1 MQRDDLSNLFYRNG
15 HLLALVI
22 LVIVLAGV
30 SALNSLPRIEDPRIT
45 TRNALILTSFP
56 GASAE
61 RVEALVTKKLEEELR
76 EVEEIKDID
85 STSRANVSVI
95 GVELLDRIDASNNE
109 QAFSRVRDKL
119 ADAEADLPPGAGKP
133 VFDDQRGAS
142 AFSLVVALGT
152 RTNDSNG
159 LGMLSRLAEE
169 LADRFR
175 NLPGAERV
183 RVYGDTGEEITIT
196 LDRGEL
202 AAQGLSSAAVAALV
216 AAADPKS
223 AAGALR
229 GNDRDL
235 FLEVGGELD
244 SVARI
249 RNLVIRQGEPG
260 RALRLGDIAS
270 VERHWRLPPESYGYV
285 NGERVVFVAAAASAN
300 VRVDRWQAQ
309 AEQVLAAFEQGLDD
323 GIRVE
328 TVFRQSD
335 YTNQRLMSLGGNLL
349 LGALVV
355 MLVVLFGLGWRA
367 ALIVGAALPLSAFA
381 TLFGLTFFGQQI
393 HQMTIFGMII
403 AIGLLIDNAIVVT
416 DEIQRRRKAGASG
429 KEAVGRAVSHLFA
442 PLLASTVTTILGFM
456 PVFLLPGNVGDFV
469 GPIAIAVVLALAA
482 SFVISMTVI
491 AALSGRFIP
500 GGGNPDSTGSNS
512 ADSESIR
519 LDSAESDA
527 ADRDSSQRGWWH
539 QGIQLPTFNR
549 FCHSLLTHALN
560 RPLAAIAAAFVLP
573 VAGFIAAGTL
583 SLQFFPPA
591 ERDQFEIELRLPD
604 EASLQR
610 TRVTAMA
617 IERVVTGFD
626 GVEQIS
632 WLVGGSHPQF
642 YYNRIMDEDGNAAY
656 AHAMVQVDSAERAAE
671 LVPVLQDVVDRQFPE
686 AQVIVAPF
694 AQGPPVDAPV
704 GFRIAGP
711 SLSVLDERG
720 AELRRIMHEVPG
732 ISHTRTS
739 ISSRAKLTYRADQQH
754 SELTGLSLDA
764 IAEQLQGNLEGFTG
778 GSVREDLEE
787 LPVRIRYDNQV
798 RETLADIASMPLLAG
813 GGAGWVP
820 ADALGP
826 MRLEPESASITRRN
840 GERVNVIHAWVQPG
854 VLPIEA
860 AAEVLARLDDEGFT
874 LPPGYSL
881 QMEGDSDA
889 QRDAVGALT
898 TYLPVLI
905 MLMVTALV
913 LSFRSAGAAAVIG
926 LVALLSAGLG
936 MLSLWLSGY
945 NLGFNP
951 LIGSAGLIG
960 VAINGAIVV
969 LAALRADPAA
979 ADGDTDAIVRITMR
993 EARHVLAT
1001 TATTIGGFLPLLV
1014 FVGGNFWPPLAV
1026 VIAGGVGFSVVL
1038 SLLFTPAVFK
1048 LMSTRRKAVARMP
1061 ARAGFASLLAA
1072 VGLGGCAVGPDYV
1085 APDPAPDSAW
1095 HEIEAAGQIGEGVGE
1110 GVSEGISNGAAKAI
1124 GTATDKESD
1133 NASGPPRGWWR
1144 AFDDPLIESYV
1155 EAALDSNH
1163 DVAIA
1168 AARLDEARALRRQA
1182 RSLLLPGI
1190 DAQTGYTDFRLSEE
1204 SPTLAAGGPA
1214 ASRSDSLYEAGFDAA
1229 WELDVFGGNRRRV
1242 EASSARLD
1250 ATAAELDAVRLSI
1263 IAEVVRTVAE
1273 LRGAQT
1279 RLRVATD
1286 NRALQRET
1294 LTLVEG
1300 RVASGLSPELDV
1312 LTASA
1317 QLATTR
1323 STVPQ
1328 LEAAIRTAAYR
1339 LATLT
1344 GRDIVDVA
1352 TEVATPGPIPSQA
1365 GTVTAGLRSDVLR
1378 RRPDVQAAERA
1389 LAAATADIG
1398 VAVADLFPRLQLSG
1412 QYGWQALAVD
1422 GIGDSR
1428 TENSALV
1435 GILRL
1440 PLYSGGRR
1448 KAEIEAARARHRV
1461 SIAAYEQTVLL
1472 ALEESEGALARYARA
1487 AASRRHLDTAARA
1500 SAEAA
1505 VIARRLYESGLTDF
1519 LSVLDADRR
1528 RLEAEDA
1535 LAERATEE
1543 VVNLVAVYK
1552 ALGVS

>member
-1 MQRDDLSNLFYRNG
+1 
-15 HLLALVI
+15 
-22 LVIVLAGV
+22 
-30 SALNSLPRIEDPRIT
+30 
-45 TRNALILTSFP
+45 
-56 GASAE
+56 
-61 RVEALVTKKLEEELR
+61 
-76 EVEEIKDID
+76 
-85 STSRANVSVI
+85 
-95 GVELLDRIDASNNE
+95 
-109 QAFSRVRDKL
+109 
-119 ADAEADLPPGAGKP
+119 
-133 VFDDQRGAS
+133 
-142 AFSLVVALGT
+142 
-152 RTNDSNG
+152 
-159 LGMLSRLAEE
+159 
-169 LADRFR
+169 
-175 NLPGAERV
+175 
-183 RVYGDTGEEITIT
+183 
-196 LDRGEL
+196 
-202 AAQGLSSAAVAALV
+202 
-216 AAADPKS
+216 
-223 AAGALR
+223 
-229 GNDRDL
+229 
-235 FLEVGGELD
+235 
-244 SVARI
+244 
-249 RNLVIRQGEPG
+249 
-260 RALRLGDIAS
+260 
-270 VERHWRLPPESYGYV
+270 
-285 NGERVVFVAAAASAN
+285 
-300 VRVDRWQAQ
+300 
-309 AEQVLAAFEQGLDD
+309 
-323 GIRVE
+323 
-328 TVFRQSD
+328 
-335 YTNQRLMSLGGNLL
+335 MSLGGNLL

-416 DEIQRRRKAGASG
+416 DEIQRRRKQGASG

-500 GGGNPDSTGSNS
+500 GGGSPDSTGSNS
-512 ADSESIR
+512 ADSDSTKLGSTK
-519 LDSAESDA
+519 LDSAESDL
-527 ADRDSSQRGWWH
+527 ADRDSAQRGWWH
-539 QGIQLPTFNR
+539 QGIQLPAFNR
-549 FCHSLLTHALN
+549 FCHGLLTRAIN
-560 RPLAAIAAAFVLP
+560 RPVAAIAAAFVLP

-591 ERDQFEIELRLPD
+591 ERNQFEIELRLPD

-610 TRVTAMA
+610 TRATAMA

-626 GVEQIS
+626 GVEQMS

-656 AHAMVQVDSAERAAE
+656 AHAMVQVDSAERATE
-671 LVPVLQDVVDRQFPE
+671 LVPVLQDIVDRQFPE

-840 GERVNVIHAWVQPG
+840 GERVNVIHAWVRPG

-889 QRDAVGALT
+889 QRDAIGALT

-926 LVALLSAGLG
+926 MVAVLSAGLG

-993 EARHVLAT
+993 ESRHVLAT

-1048 LMSTRRKAVARMP
+1048 LMSTRRRTVARTP
-1061 ARAGFASLLAA
+1061 ARVGFASLLAA

-1085 APDPAPDSAW
+1085 APDPVPDSAW
-1095 HEIEAAGQIGEGVGE
+1095 QEIEAAGQIGEGVGQE
-1110 GVSEGISNGAAKAI
+1110 VGKGLGRGIGQGIDKGTSEGINNGIAKEI
-1124 GTATDKESD
+1124 GTETGKESD
-1133 NASGPPRGWWR
+1133 NTSGPLRGWWR
-1144 AFDDPLIESYV
+1144 TFDDPLIESYV
-1155 EAALDSNH
+1155 AAALDGNH

-1182 RSLLLPGI
+1182 RSLLLPAI
-1190 DAQTGYTDFRLSEE
+1190 DAQAGYTDFRLSEE
-1204 SPTLAAGGPA
+1204 SPTLAAGGPTA
-1214 ASRSDSLYEAGFDAA
+1214 PRSDSLYEAGFDAA
-1229 WELDVFGGNRRRV
+1229 WELDVFGGNRHRV
-1242 EASSARLD
+1242 EASSARLE

-1344 GRDIVDVA
+1344 GRDIADVA
-1352 TEVATPGPIPSQA
+1352 SEIVTPGPIPSQA
-1365 GTVTAGLRSDVLR
+1365 GTLTAGLRSDVLR
-1378 RRPDVQAAERA
+1378 RRPDVQAAERT

-1435 GILRL
+1435 GLLRL

-1448 KAEIEAARARHRV
+1448 KAEVEAARARHRA

-1472 ALEESEGALARYARA
+1472 ALEESEGALARYART